1 MENLDNFFNQL
12 GVPTSLKSTVVAS
25 LQDNDINFETI
36 KGLLFENQDAG

>member
-1 MENLDNFFNQL
+1 MDNFLNQL